1 MSSIRNHLHD
11 IGNKIEVLNLQS
23 NEKQAAVSQ
32 LFKTLIF
39 LDENIL
45 SCRLHSRR
53 IGIEDIRDIE
63 MYFYNIAL
71 LRNKIIKQ
79 LLDFPGQLGEN
90 LFLIQTFNNYLKNA
104 DSINRDGRCHT
115 YLPIIRKNL
124 SEKNSFCESSLVKG
138 VHVFCTTS
146 TEEIISEGELPT
158 IVDYKVLHFIS
169 SSFLSHFPPL
179 CEYDQTLKCIIPKKR
194 SLLLFSKLWKLLKR
208 AIALQIGRFENLPPV
223 ESKDQWRNSA
233 INIAD
238 LMRDASKAASI
249 FQNFTESVALQCSG
263 VALFGPNKANITKTE
278 KSLLERV
285 ARMQLAKRDNDITT
299 LVPSIDDAVRG
310 TIGVQTPDQ
319 LRVAVHRFRN
329 AMAQNAQPMFLL
341 IYGEMIMKKSKKY

>member
-90 LFLIQTFNNYLKNA
+90 LFLI
-104 DSINRDGRCHT
+104 
-115 YLPIIRKNL
+115 
-124 SEKNSFCESSLVKG
+124 
-138 VHVFCTTS
+138 
-146 TEEIISEGELPT
+146 
-158 IVDYKVLHFIS
+158 
-169 SSFLSHFPPL
+169 
-179 CEYDQTLKCIIPKKR
+179 
-194 SLLLFSKLWKLLKR
+194 
-208 AIALQIGRFENLPPV
+208 
-223 ESKDQWRNSA
+223 
-233 INIAD
+233 
-238 LMRDASKAASI
+238 
-249 FQNFTESVALQCSG
+249 
-263 VALFGPNKANITKTE
+263 
-278 KSLLERV
+278 
-285 ARMQLAKRDNDITT
+285 
-299 LVPSIDDAVRG
+299 
-310 TIGVQTPDQ
+310 
-319 LRVAVHRFRN
+319 
-329 AMAQNAQPMFLL
+329 
-341 IYGEMIMKKSKKY
+341 